1 MAKRKTYDW
10 EAIGRE
16 YRTGK
21 FSNRQLAKT
30 YGCSEKAIRNKIKAQ
45 GWEKDLSQQVEEK
58 VRTKLVRTK
67 VRTIGAPEKQ
77 VIEEAAEHDVQVV
90 ESHIKSIGKS
100 KDITNA
106 LLSELHTG
114 TLSHDDL
121 VVFVEGMKNEDS
133 KRIDF
138 LMKSISLPER
148 AKTLTQLVNA
158 LSRLIDLER
167 QAYNIEGG
175 RKGPDDEDPLT
186 QIIAFLQA
194 DTTKPGILPPGED

>member
-1 MAKRKTYDW
+1 MAERKTYDW
-10 EAIGRE
+10 EAIERE

-21 FSNRQLAKT
+21 FSNRHLAKT
-30 YGCSEKAIRNKIKAQ
+30 YGCAEGTIRKRAKAK

-67 VRTIGAPEKQ
+67 VRTQNASDKQ
-77 VIEEAAEHDVQVV
+77 VVEEAAEHDVQVV
-90 ESHIKSIGKS
+90 ESHIASIGKS

-106 LLSELHTG
+106 LLAELEAG

-121 VVFVEGMKNEDS
+121 VALIEGMKKEDG
-133 KRIDF
+133 KRVDF

-158 LSRLIDLER
+158 LGRLIDLER
-167 QAYNIEGG
+167 QAYNIDGDRDG
-175 RKGPDDEDPLT
+175 SNDDDPLK
-186 QIIAFLQA
+186 QIVISLQA
-194 DTTKPGILPPGED
+194 DTTKPGIAPPGED